1 MGAASSK
8 EKCKTVFVFNLFAI
22 DCVTKSIILKTMLN
36 SQEFWNGKNVFVT
49 GHTGFKGGWL
59 SLWLSEL
66 GVNLHGYSLSPTDQ
80 NDFYN
85 RVFDSSYPGSETF
98 ADIRDIE
105 KLRNRVISINPDIIF
120 HLAAEPLVRRSFSYP
135 LETFQV
141 NVMGTVNLLES
152 IRTSGTKPIIIN
164 VTTDKVYENNECFRG
179 YRESDKLGG
188 KDPYSA
194 SKSCS
199 EFVTNSYRE
208 AYFERSRIRIS
219 SARAGNVIGGGD
231 MASDRLIPDFFRSL
245 KLNAEVVVRN
255 PLSIRPW
262 QHVLEPISG
271 YLILAER
278 MAQQDGKDYVG
289 SWNFGPS
296 GDPRSVEDVIKKL
309 MSLAGSK
316 NLVIDKNSGPSETN
330 CLMLDS
336 ARARRMLDWESRLSV
351 EQALEWTYEWFTKS
365 QQGANMADFSL
376 KQIYGFSEL
385 G

>member
-1 MGAASSK
+1 
-8 EKCKTVFVFNLFAI
+8 
-22 DCVTKSIILKTMLN
+22 MLH
-36 SQEFWNGKNVFVT
+36 SQEFWNGKNVLVT

-80 NDFYN
+80 NEFYK
-85 RVFDSSYPGSETF
+85 RVFDESFPGSEIF

-105 KLRNRVISINPDIIF
+105 TLRNSLIAINPDVVF
-120 HLAAEPLVRRSFSYP
+120 HLAAEPLVRRSFSFP

-141 NVMGTVNLLES
+141 NVMGTVNLLEG
-152 IRTSGTKPIIIN
+152 IRTSGIRPVIIN
-164 VTTDKVYENNECFRG
+164 VTTDKVYENNECVRG

-188 KDPYSA
+188 DDPYSA

-208 AYFERSRIRIS
+208 AYFERSCVRIS

-245 KLNAEVVVRN
+245 RFNTEVVVRN

-278 MAQQDGKDYVG
+278 MAQENGRDYVG
-289 SWNFGPS
+289 SWNFGPI
-296 GDPRSVEDVIKKL
+296 GDPRRVEDVIKTL
-309 MSLAGSK
+309 MSIAGNK
-316 NLVIDKNSGPSETN
+316 NLVIDKNSGPTETN
-330 CLMLDS
+330 YLMLDS
-336 ARARRMLDWESRLSV
+336 AKAVRMLHWLPRLSV

-365 QQGANMADFSL
+365 EQGANMADLSV
-376 KQIYGFSEL
+376 KQIYDFREL